1 MSKSQNTKNILKGL
15 DSIEKLE
22 KAMKEAIDKKDYETA
37 DKFSRK
43 LDTLEKAAFNK
54 DNKEFK
60 DVLDDLNEE
69 GVLDKDK

>member
-1 MSKSQNTKNILKGL
+1 
-15 DSIEKLE
+15 
-22 KAMKEAIDKKDYETA
+22 MKEAIDKKDYETA